1 MAAVPN
7 NSSVP
12 GRVCSGDYVVSAD
25 ELPIGRVESVLG
37 ASSGDRL
44 LIVRAYLPRSYAF
57 APTTDVCGFETDPGT
72 HLRWHWLA
80 VTAQGLV
87 ARGIFRR
94 DLGRLV
100 RDPFPVP
107 TLPAP
112 DDRSSA
118 AVLRQILEEDPLT
131 AGGDFQVAVQRG
143 VAVLGGW
150 LGTVAGKVAA
160 ERLARTTPGIW
171 DAVNRLHSDEET
183 NAALRARL
191 RERLDIAPA
200 VRDVRVSLGRAV
212 VILVPG
218 RPLQQEALLE
228 VSREV
233 PGIREFVLDPDG

>member
-1 MAAVPN
+1 
-7 NSSVP
+7 
-12 GRVCSGDYVVSAD
+12 
-25 ELPIGRVESVLG
+25 
-37 ASSGDRL
+37 
-44 LIVRAYLPRSYAF
+44 
-57 APTTDVCGFETDPGT
+57 
-72 HLRWHWLA
+72 
-80 VTAQGLV
+80 
-87 ARGIFRR
+87 
-94 DLGRLV
+94 
-100 RDPFPVP
+100 
-107 TLPAP
+107 
-112 DDRSSA
+112 
-118 AVLRQILEEDPLT
+118 LEEDPLT